1 MVKLQLYGARLRYQ
15 ATHDLANL
23 SINVVDLFQFA
34 EGNRSKKV
42 GFQHD
47 EVKLQLYGAK
57 KLLGYA

>member
-15 ATHDLANL
+15 ATHDLAN
-23 SINVVDLFQFA
+23 VVDLFQFA
-34 EGNRSKKV
+34 KGNRSKKV